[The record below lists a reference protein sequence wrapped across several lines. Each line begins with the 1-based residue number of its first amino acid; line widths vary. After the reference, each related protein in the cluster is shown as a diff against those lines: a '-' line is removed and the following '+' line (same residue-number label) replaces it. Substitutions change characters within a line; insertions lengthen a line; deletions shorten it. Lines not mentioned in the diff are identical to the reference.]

1 MNTYEFDYENYGGI
15 ETPIDNLEPSVWDRG
30 YYCETDEGTWYELY
44 FAEEQKKYYPTLE
57 PLQQTFNDNLIDGA
71 GFKGLLLF
79 HFEVS
84 DCANHRVYLLNQNSQ
99 SGFPELRSVDTVLYF
114 EDRLEFLFSS

>member
-44 FAEEQKKYYPTLE
+44 FTEEQKKHYPTLE
-57 PLQQTFNDNLIDGA
+57 PLQETLNSQLIDGA

-79 HFEVS
+79 HFEEE
-84 DCANHRVYLLNQNSQ
+84 NQIT
-99 SGFPELRSVDTVLYF
+99 FFVPYDEEEWTFDKMTDMFY
-114 EDRLEFLFSS
+114 